1 MSKIEKNREPVIV
14 AAARTAVGKAKRGTL
29 ATFRPDEMG
38 AEVIRE
44 LLRRAPALDP
54 ADIEDV
60 ILGSS
65 CPEGEQGM
73 NMARLVALV
82 CRSSHHRACRNAYS
96 LLLFRPA
103 DDCPCCLCHHGRPD
117 AGSHFWRRG
126 IDEHDTNDWL

>member
-1 MSKIEKNREPVIV
+1 MSKIEKNRARIV
-14 AAARTAVGKAKRGTL
+14 AAGVLVGKAKRGRL
-29 ATFRPDEMG
+29 ASTRPDEMG

-73 NMARLVALV
+73 NMARLVALSADLPITVAGETLTRFCSSV
-82 CRSSHHRACRNAYS
+82 CGRLPMLPLPSWPARCRWP
-96 LLLFRPA
+96 FRGA
-103 DDCPCCLCHHGRPD
+103 ESIYDTDDRL
-117 AGSHFWRRG
+117 
-126 IDEHDTNDWL
+126 

>member
-14 AAARTAVGKAKRGTL
+14 AAARAAVGKAKRGRL
-29 ATFRPDEMG
+29 ATMRPDEMG

-73 NMARLVALV
+73 NMARLVALSADLPITV
-82 CRSSHHRACRNAYS
+82 AGETLTRFGSSGLPTIAHAA
-96 LLLFRPA
+96 FA
-103 DDCPCCLCHHGRPD
+103 IM
-117 AGSHFWRRG
+117 AGQMQ
-126 IDEHDTNDWL
+126 

>member
-1 MSKIEKNREPVIV
+1 MSKIEQNREPVIV
-14 AAARTAVGKAKRGTL
+14 AAARTAVGKAKRGRL
-29 ATFRPDEMG
+29 ATMRPDEMG

-73 NMARLVALV
+73 NMARLVALSADLPITV
-82 CRSSHHRACRNAYS
+82 PGETLTRFCSSGLQTIAQ
-96 LLLFRPA
+96 L
-103 DDCPCCLCHHGRPD
+103 LCHRMARCRLP
-117 AGSHFWRRG
+117 FRWCG
-126 IDEHDTNDWL
+126 IDEHGA